1 MTIVTPQGRGGI
13 IFNNLGAHAYM
24 TCYHVGMKEQASIQ
38 YTIRGVPCE
47 VDRALRRKA
56 KLRKQSLN
64 RLILDQL
71 SEATTGAQR
80 HEDFSDLVGQWV
92 ADAAFD
98 RVIAAQRQVDWEK
111 WK

>member
-1 MTIVTPQGRGGI
+1 
-13 IFNNLGAHAYM
+13 
-24 TCYHVGMKEQASIQ
+24 MKEQASVQ
-38 YTIRGVPCE
+38 YTIRGVPRE

-71 SEATTGAQR
+71 SESTTGAQR

>member
-1 MTIVTPQGRGGI
+1 MRLYAYTI
-13 IFNNLGAHAYM
+13 
-24 TCYHVGMKEQASIQ
+24 CYHVGMKEQAKIQ

-64 RLILDQL
+64 RLILDEL
-71 SEATTGAQR
+71 AEATAGAQR
-80 HEDFSDLVGQWV
+80 HEDFSDLVGQWTR
-92 ADAAFD
+92 DAAFD
-98 RVIAAQRQVDWEK
+98 RVVAAQRQIDWEK